1 LRRTTIVAACSAVL
15 ATLPAAFQPATALA
29 SHALSAPEK
38 AHKTHAAHPAPLARS
53 VVLKLARKARALH
66 RAHPHVKAYTF
77 FQRLCRAWRKTH
89 RRPAPA
95 AVVPAVRLVAR
106 RYGFDPDGMLRV
118 ARCESNLD
126 RRATNGQYLG
136 LFQLGDFARA
146 RYLRG
151 AWTDSYA
158 NAVAAA
164 RYAREAGG
172 WGPWTCGY
180 AY

>member
-15 ATLPAAFQPATALA
+15 AALPAALHPVSVQA
-29 SHALSAPEK
+29 SHALSAPHK
-38 AHKTHAAHPAPLARS
+38 AHRAPLPKA
-53 VVLKLARKARALH
+53 VVVRLAGRARALH
-66 RAHPHVKAYTF
+66 RAHPHVMAHTF
-77 FQRLCRAWRKTH
+77 FLRLCRAWRRTH
-89 RRPAPA
+89 VRPPA
-95 AVVPAVRLVAR
+95 TAVVPAVRLVAR
-106 RYGFDPDGMLRV
+106 RYGFDPEGMLRV

-126 RRATNGQYLG
+126 RTATNGQYLG
-136 LFQLGDFARA
+136 LFQLGGFARA
-146 RYLRG
+146 RYLHG

-164 RYAREAGG
+164 RYAKEAGG